1 MFLHLKLK
9 TLHVHACMMIVEP
22 AWYFTSRNNT
32 LNSGTPGNVLKKLV
46 LVLRLVPQTWLYVSA
61 GVIHTP
67 TKEKKNTG
75 RKRYEEEGRSIH
87 T

>member
-46 LVLRLVPQTWLYVSA
+46 LVLRLVPQTWLYVS
-61 GVIHTP
+61 
-67 TKEKKNTG
+67 
-75 RKRYEEEGRSIH
+75 S
-87 T
+87 